1 MNTLR
6 TKLTS
11 PTIDGSQ
18 SSKNGS
24 PVVGRDHP
32 VGSARTKKWVEFRM
46 RQSLVRF
53 FVLLSVVL
61 TVTISSAQSGG
72 QLRFCLRSEPRTLN
86 PVLVADDASE
96 TVRYL
101 TGGVLIRLNRSTQE
115 LEPELATSWK
125 VSDNGKTIS
134 FKLRQNVR
142 YSDGTP
148 FSAEDVA
155 ETIQQLMDPALHTPT
170 GDSFRSGEG
179 KVITQVVGRNQV
191 VVTFPAPVVG
201 LDKLLDQVAIMSAT
215 SPEKEMA
222 VLGPYY
228 VAENKAG
235 SYLLLKRNPNYWKHD
250 AAGRQLP
257 YIDSV
262 RLDIQQNRDIEMLR
276 LVRGEI
282 DFINSLDAEYYD
294 KLVAQSPGM
303 AYDAGVSLDSEQ
315 MWFNQSSTSPLP
327 AYKKA
332 WFSSANFRRAIS
344 ESINREDLVRVVFRG
359 HARPAVSWVSP
370 ANKFW
375 FNARLQPHPFDPKS
389 ALQLL
394 AQDGFRMQNGTLHDL
409 DGHVVEFSVVT
420 NAGNKDRE
428 RMATMIQQDLAGIGI
443 RLNVVTLD
451 FLSLV
456 ERITH
461 SFDYEAC
468 LLGLVNDDL
477 DPNSQMNVWL
487 SSAESHQWNPSQK
500 TPATAWEAE
509 IDALMR
515 AQASTFDIK
524 KRKQAIDRVQEIVW
538 QQEPFIYLVNKNAMS
553 AVSTTLHNA
562 HPVVL
567 RPQVYW
573 NIAQLTLGTDVVRNR

>member
-1 MNTLR
+1 
-6 TKLTS
+6 
-11 PTIDGSQ
+11 
-18 SSKNGS
+18 
-24 PVVGRDHP
+24 
-32 VGSARTKKWVEFRM
+32 M
-46 RQSLVRF
+46 RQRLVRF
-53 FVLLSVVL
+53 VFLFCVIL
-61 TVTISSAQSGG
+61 TVGIATAQSGSE
-72 QLRFCLRSEPRTLN
+72 LRFCLRSEPKTLN

-101 TGGVLIRLNRSTQE
+101 TGGLLMRLNRLTQQ

-125 VSDNGKTIS
+125 VSENGKTIS

-142 YSDGTP
+142 FSDGTQ
-148 FSAEDVA
+148 FSPEDVA
-155 ETIQQLMDPALHTPT
+155 YTMQQLMDPALHSPT

-179 KVITQVVGRNQV
+179 KVITQVAGKNQIAL
-191 VVTFPAPVVG
+191 TFPAPVVG
-201 LDKLLDQVAIMSAT
+201 LDKLFDQVAVMSAK
-215 SPEKEMA
+215 SPKKEMA

-235 SYLLLKRNPNYWKHD
+235 SHLLLKRNPNYWKHD

-262 RLDIQQNRDIEMLR
+262 RLDIQQNRDLEMLR

-294 KLVAQSPGM
+294 KLAAQAANM
-303 AYDAGVSLDSEQ
+303 ATDAGVSLDSEQ
-315 MWFNQSSTSPLP
+315 IWFNQVASSPIP
-327 AYKKA
+327 GYKKA
-332 WFSSANFRRAIS
+332 WFMSTNFRRAIS
-344 ESINREDLVRVVFRG
+344 ESINREDLARVAFRG

-375 FNARLQPHPFDPKS
+375 FNDKLQPHSFDQKS
-389 ALQLL
+389 ALTLL
-394 AQDGFRMQNGTLHDL
+394 KQDGFHMQDGVLHDR
-409 DGHVVEFSVVT
+409 DGHLVEFSVIT
-420 NAGNKDRE
+420 NAGNKYRE
-428 RMATMIQQDLAGIGI
+428 RMATMIQQDLAGLGI
-443 RLNVVTLD
+443 QLNVVTLD
-451 FLSLV
+451 FPSLI
-456 ERITH
+456 ERISR

-468 LLGLVNDDL
+468 LLGLVNNDL

-487 SSAESHQWNPSQK
+487 SSAENHQWNPSQK
-500 TPATAWEAE
+500 TPATGWEAE

-515 AQASTFDIK
+515 TQASTLEMK

-538 QQEPFIYLVNKNAMS
+538 QQEPFIYLLNKNAMS
-553 AVSTTLHNA
+553 AVSTALHNA

-573 NIAQLTLGTDVVRNR
+573 NIDQLTLGTEVARNR

>member
-1 MNTLR
+1 
-6 TKLTS
+6 
-11 PTIDGSQ
+11 
-18 SSKNGS
+18 
-24 PVVGRDHP
+24 
-32 VGSARTKKWVEFRM
+32 M
-46 RQSLVRF
+46 RQRLVRF
-53 FVLLSVVL
+53 VFLFSVIL
-61 TVTISSAQSGG
+61 TVGIATAQSGSE
-72 QLRFCLRSEPRTLN
+72 LRFCLRSEPKTFN
-86 PVLVADDASE
+86 PALVADDASE

-101 TGGVLIRLNRSTQE
+101 TGGVLMRLNRLTQQ

-125 VSDNGKTIS
+125 VSESGKTIS

-142 YSDGTP
+142 FSDGTL
-148 FSAEDVA
+148 FSPEDVA
-155 ETIQQLMDPALHTPT
+155 YTMQQLMDPALHTPT

-179 KVITQVVGRNQV
+179 KVITQVAGGNQIA
-191 VVTFPAPVVG
+191 VTFPAPVVG
-201 LDKLLDQVAIMSAT
+201 LDKLFDQVAMMSAK
-215 SPEKEMA
+215 SPKKEMA

-257 YIDSV
+257 FIDSV
-262 RLDIQQNRDIEMLR
+262 RLDIQQNRDVEMLR

-294 KLVAQSPGM
+294 KLAAQAANM
-303 AYDAGVSLDSEQ
+303 ATDAGVSLDSEQ
-315 MWFNQSSTSPLP
+315 IWFNQVASSPIP
-327 AYKKA
+327 GYKKA
-332 WFSSANFRRAIS
+332 WFMSTNFRRAIS
-344 ESINREDLVRVVFRG
+344 ESINREDLARVVFRG

-375 FNARLQPHPFDPKS
+375 FNAKLQPHPFDQKS
-389 ALQLL
+389 ALTLL
-394 AQDGFRMQNGTLHDL
+394 KQDGFHMQDGVLHDR
-409 DGHVVEFSVVT
+409 DGHIVEFSVIT
-420 NAGNKDRE
+420 NAGNRYRE
-428 RMATMIQQDLAGIGI
+428 RMATMIQQDLAGLGI

-451 FLSLV
+451 FPSLI
-456 ERITH
+456 ERISR

-468 LLGLVNDDL
+468 LLGLVNNDL

-487 SSAESHQWNPSQK
+487 SSSENHQWNPSQK
-500 TPATAWEAE
+500 TPATVWEAE

-515 AQASTFDIK
+515 AQASRLEMK

-538 QQEPFIYLVNKNAMS
+538 QQEPFIYLLNKNAMS
-553 AVSTTLHNA
+553 AVSTALHNA

-573 NIAQLTLGTDVVRNR
+573 NIDQLTLGTEVARNR